1 MELLRLDR
9 NISLSEISFMGGME
23 GDFMLRHMP
32 KERARGSRE
41 VLCLPSTH
49 AAPWQILE
57 GSQAPR
63 MWAEDSLATAVDS
76 AISRFPGLSA
86 SVLYL
91 PLSALQKHKHWSLR
105 ECGTYLFL
113 AQG

>member
-41 VLCLPSTH
+41 VPCLPSTR

-63 MWAEDSLATAVDS
+63 MWEEDSSATAVDS
-76 AISRFPGLSA
+76 GISQFSWPVFLCLLSA
-86 SVLYL
+86 SFCS
-91 PLSALQKHKHWSLR
+91 PKIQAL
-105 ECGTYLFL
+105 EP
-113 AQG
+113 A